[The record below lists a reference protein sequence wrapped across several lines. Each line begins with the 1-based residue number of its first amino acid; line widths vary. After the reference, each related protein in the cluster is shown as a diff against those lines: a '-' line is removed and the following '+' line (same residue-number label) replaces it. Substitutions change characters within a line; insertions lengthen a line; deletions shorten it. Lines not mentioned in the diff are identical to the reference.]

1 MTHGGDNQ
9 DVWAIDDIT
18 IREVPSAKSIKRN
31 LHVKTFQT
39 KLVYIR
45 PRFILSFRLESTN
58 RKESMTTFDLNDVK
72 TLSLECLN

>member
-58 RKESMTTFDLNDVK
+58 RKESMKTFDLNDVK
-72 TLSLECLN
+72 TLFLECLN

>member
-1 MTHGGDNQ
+1 MHGGDNQ

-18 IREVPSAKSIKRN
+18 IHEIPSTKLIKRN
-31 LHVKTFQT
+31 LHVKTYQT

-58 RKESMTTFDLNDVK
+58 RKESITTFDINDVK
-72 TLSLECLN
+72 NTCFACLN

>member
-72 TLSLECLN
+72 TLFLECLN